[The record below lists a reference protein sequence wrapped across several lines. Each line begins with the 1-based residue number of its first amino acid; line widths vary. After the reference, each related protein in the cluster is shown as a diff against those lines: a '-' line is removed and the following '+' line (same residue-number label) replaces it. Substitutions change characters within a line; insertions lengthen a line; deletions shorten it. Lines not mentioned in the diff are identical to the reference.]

1 MILENVKLFTE
12 YLKHDIKRIILVVAV
27 SLSYAIF
34 EGISIG
40 AILPLLQFIEDQ
52 NSLVGKHWDL
62 LRLFFDSAGIPLVFS
77 SLLFGLFFIFILRQ
91 VLGYLRNSYK
101 LKLRFDFVIR
111 LRDEIFNNIIN
122 TDLSYFDN
130 KKTGNL
136 VNTLT
141 TEAEKA
147 GSGLF
152 VIIEFLNV
160 IFVIFIYFAILL
172 AISWQMTLLTL
183 LIILLASM
191 AMNYKLRI
199 SKQYGIKVVELN
211 NKFNNFI
218 VEILGAIRLV
228 KTSATE
234 KKEAHELYQIAS
246 NSSNANYR
254 FGMNGV
260 IIVLIFETIIFATIL
275 SIFYISIEVL
285 NMSIASVAVFM
296 FIMVRMAPFAQSI
309 NNYRHELSGH
319 IASLRNISDVIQE
332 TKYWRKIAN
341 GTKHF
346 EGLKRNVELRN
357 VTFSYNDSDN
367 VLKGINISITKGK
380 MLAIVGS
387 SGAGKSTLVDLILR
401 FYDPTSGCILID
413 GVDLKKFE
421 IGSFRKCIGFVSQDV
436 FLFNDTVAA
445 NIGYGL
451 DSVSEKQIVEAA
463 KIAHA
468 HEFIMA
474 LPEKYDTILGDRG
487 VKLSGGQRQRLA
499 LARAIVREPQILILD
514 EATSALDT
522 ESERLIQDSLNKLSN
537 NYTIIAIAH
546 RLSTIEHAD
555 KIVVMENGTVVEE
568 GNHQSLMA
576 KNGYYFKYHKLQF
589 SK

>member
-1 MILENVKLFTE
+1 MKFDDARLIAK
-12 YLKHDIKRIILVVAV
+12 YLKCDVKNIYILVI
-27 SLSYAIF
+27 LTFFYAIF
-34 EGISIG
+34 EGVSIG
-40 AILPLLQFIEDQ
+40 AVLPLLQFIENQ
-52 NSLVGKHWDL
+52 NLLEGKQWDF
-62 LRLFFDSAGIPLVFS
+62 LRLSYDSVGIPMTFL
-77 SLLFGLFFIFILRQ
+77 SLLLGVFLLFIVRQ
-91 VLGYLRNSYK
+91 ILGYFRNSYK
-101 LKLRFDFVIR
+101 LKIRFDFVVR

-136 VNTLT
+136 VNTLA
-141 TEAEKA
+141 TEADN
-147 GSGLF
+147 SGTGLYVAIELLNVLLILF
-152 VIIEFLNV
+152 VY
-160 IFVIFIYFAILL
+160 FVLL
-172 AISWQMTLLTL
+172 LSISWHMTILAVF
-183 LIILLASM
+183 IIAIASI
-191 AMNYKLRI
+191 AMNYKLQI

-218 VEILGAIRLV
+218 VEVLGAIRLV

-234 KKEAHELYQIAS
+234 KKEVCDLYQIAS
-246 NSSNANYR
+246 ENSNANYNFR
-254 FGMNGV
+254 MNGV
-260 IIVLIFETIIFATIL
+260 SIFIVFETLIFATIL

-309 NNYRHELSGH
+309 NNYRHEISGH

-332 TKYWRKIAN
+332 TTCRRKITN
-341 GTKHF
+341 GMKHF
-346 EGLKRNVELRN
+346 VGLKRNIELRN

-367 VLKGINISITKGK
+367 VLEGINISITQGK

-413 GVDLKKFE
+413 GVDLKQFD

-436 FLFNDTVAA
+436 FLFNDAVAA

-499 LARAIVREPQILILD
+499 LARAIVRQPQILILD

-522 ESERLIQDSLNKLSN
+522 ESERLIQDSLSKLSN

-568 GNHQSLMA
+568 GNHQSLLA
-576 KNGYYFKYHKLQF
+576 KNGYYFKYHKLQLNE
-589 SK
+589 

>member
-1 MILENVKLFTE
+1 MILENMKLFTR
-12 YLKHDIKRIILVVAV
+12 YLRHDIKRIILVVTI
-27 SLSYAIF
+27 SLFYALF
-34 EGISIG
+34 EGFSIG
-40 AILPLLQFIEDQ
+40 AIFPLFQFIESQ
-52 NSLVGKHWDL
+52 NSPVGKQWDI
-62 LRLFFDSAGIPLVFS
+62 LRLFFDSVGIPFVFS
-77 SLLFGLFFIFILRQ
+77 SLIFGLFFIFIIRQ

-101 LKLRFDFVIR
+101 LILRFDFVVR

-122 TDLSYFDN
+122 TDMSYFDN

-141 TEAEKA
+141 TETEKA
-147 GSGLF
+147 GCGLF
-152 VIIEFLNV
+152 VIIDFLNV
-160 IFVIFIYFAILL
+160 IFIICIYFLILL
-172 AISWQMTLLTL
+172 TISWQMTVLTL
-183 LIILLASM
+183 LIILLASI
-191 AMNYKLRI
+191 AMNYKLQI
-199 SKQYGIKVVELN
+199 SKQYGIEVVELN
-211 NKFNNFI
+211 DTFNNFI
-218 VEILGAIRLV
+218 VEVLGVIRLV

-234 KKEAHELYQIAS
+234 KKEACELYQIAS
-246 NSSNANYR
+246 SSGSANYR

-296 FIMVRMAPFAQSI
+296 FIMVRMAPFAQLI

-319 IASLRNISDVIQE
+319 IASLRNISNIIQE

-346 EGLKRNVELRN
+346 VDLKRNIELRN
-357 VTFSYNDSDN
+357 VIFSYNDSGN
-367 VLKGINISITKGK
+367 VLEGINISITKGK

-401 FYDPTSGCILID
+401 FYDPTSGCILVD
-413 GVDLKKFE
+413 GVDLREFDIE
-421 IGSFRKCIGFVSQDV
+421 SFRKCIGFVSQDV
-436 FLFNDTVAA
+436 FLFNDSVAA

-451 DSVSEKQIVEAA
+451 NTVSEKQIVEAA

-474 LPEKYDTILGDRG
+474 LSEKYDTILGDRG

-499 LARAIVREPQILILD
+499 LARAIVRHPQILILD

-537 NYTIIAIAH
+537 DYTIIAIAH

-555 KIVVMENGTVVEE
+555 KIIVMENGTVVEE
-568 GNHQSLMA
+568 GNHQSLLA
-576 KNGYYFKYHKLQF
+576 KDGYYSKYHKLQF
-589 SK
+589 NK

>member
-1 MILENVKLFTE
+1 MKLFTR
-12 YLKHDIKRIILVVAV
+12 YLKHDIKRIILVVTI
-27 SLSYAIF
+27 SLFYALF
-34 EGISIG
+34 EGFSIG
-40 AILPLLQFIEDQ
+40 AIFPLFQFIESQ
-52 NSLVGKHWDL
+52 NSPVGKHWDI
-62 LRLFFDSAGIPLVFS
+62 LRLFFDSAGIPFVFS
-77 SLLFGLFFIFILRQ
+77 SLIFGLFFIFIIRQ

-101 LKLRFDFVIR
+101 LILRFDFVVR

-122 TDLSYFDN
+122 TDMSYFDN
-130 KKTGNL
+130 KKAGNL

-141 TEAEKA
+141 TETEKA
-147 GSGLF
+147 GCGLF
-152 VIIEFLNV
+152 VIIDFLNV
-160 IFVIFIYFAILL
+160 IFILCIYFLILL
-172 AISWQMTLLTL
+172 TISWQMTVLTL
-183 LIILLASM
+183 LIILLASI
-191 AMNYKLRI
+191 AMNYKLQI
-199 SKQYGIKVVELN
+199 SKQYGIEVVELN
-211 NKFNNFI
+211 DTFNNFI
-218 VEILGAIRLV
+218 VEVLGVIRLV

-234 KKEAHELYQIAS
+234 KKEACELYQIAS
-246 NSSNANYR
+246 SSGSANYR

-296 FIMVRMAPFAQSI
+296 FIMVRMAPFAQLI

-319 IASLRNISDVIQE
+319 IASLRNISNIIQE

-346 EGLKRNVELRN
+346 VDLKRNIELRN
-357 VTFSYNDSDN
+357 VIFSYNDSDN
-367 VLKGINISITKGK
+367 VLEGINISITKGK

-401 FYDPTSGCILID
+401 FYDPTSGCILVD
-413 GVDLKKFE
+413 GVDLREFDIE
-421 IGSFRKCIGFVSQDV
+421 SFRKCIGFVSQDV
-436 FLFNDTVAA
+436 FLFNDSVAA

-451 DSVSEKQIVEAA
+451 NTVSEKQIVEAA

-499 LARAIVREPQILILD
+499 LARAIVRHPQILILD

-537 NYTIIAIAH
+537 DYTIIAIAH

-555 KIVVMENGTVVEE
+555 KIIVMENGTVVEE
-568 GNHQSLMA
+568 GNHQSLLA
-576 KNGYYFKYHKLQF
+576 KDGYYSKYHKLQF
-589 SK
+589 NK

>member
-1 MILENVKLFTE
+1 MTLENVKLFTE
-12 YLKHDIKRIILVVAV
+12 YLKHDVKRILAVIAV
-27 SLSYAIF
+27 SLSYALF

-52 NSLVGKHWDL
+52 NSLAGKHWDI
-62 LRLFFDSAGIPLVFS
+62 LRLFFDSVGIPLVFS
-77 SLLFGLFFIFILRQ
+77 SLLCGLFLIFIVRQ
-91 VLGYLRNSYK
+91 ILGYLRNSYK

-160 IFVIFIYFAILL
+160 MFVLFIYFVILL

-183 LIILLASM
+183 LIILLASI

-218 VEILGAIRLV
+218 VEIFGAIRLV
-228 KTSATE
+228 KTTATE

-246 NSSNANYR
+246 SSSNANYR

-275 SIFYISIEVL
+275 SIFYISIDVL

-319 IASLRNISDVIQE
+319 IASLRNISDIIQE
-332 TKYWRKIAN
+332 TKYWRKITN
-341 GTKHF
+341 GTKPF
-346 EGLKRNVELRN
+346 VDLKRSVELKN
-357 VTFSYNDSDN
+357 VDFSYNDSDN
-367 VLKGINISITKGK
+367 VLKGIDISITKGK

-413 GVDLKKFE
+413 GVDLRDFD
-421 IGSFRKCIGFVSQDV
+421 IGTFRKCIGFVSQDV

-451 DSVSEKQIVEAA
+451 DFVSEKQIVEAA

-499 LARAIVREPQILILD
+499 LARAIVRRPQILILD

-522 ESERLIQDSLNKLSN
+522 ESERLIQDSLGKLSN
-537 NYTIIAIAH
+537 DYTIIAIAH

-555 KIVVMENGTVVEE
+555 KIVVMEDGMVVEE

-576 KNGYYFKYHKLQF
+576 KDGYYSKYHKLQF
-589 SK
+589 NK